1 MGIFRNANEVN
12 YASGRK
18 HFTDVI
24 KNQGRPSDLIYL
36 AGEEDFNNN
45 STLIVD
51 ESQEAIFMKD
61 GLIHRIFTPGSYVLN
76 TDNYPFLSRLRNMMS
91 GGVSTFNCKVYFVK
105 KSLVKE
111 FYWGTDSAIQ
121 VRDPNLKIQT
131 ELTARG
137 AYKVRVVNSEY
148 FLTRLTGS
156 QIKNFTDDELT
167 QFFRSQFLAYIK
179 STVAKVIMES
189 NQEILGINARQL
201 ELAERI
207 APSIENALEPY
218 GLKLVDFSIESID
231 IAGDENRKNI
241 EAGYAGLI
249 LSKVHAQGEK
259 LAAEEL
265 GLSYLDKRTLDILQD
280 IAQNPGAGGTAAAGA
295 GIGAG
300 MAAGEWMYRLLSGM
314 KQQPFDNYDGFGA
327 GREPQQAPPRSFVQK
342 PAQTNAPPA
351 VDPGEEKLTKLKNLL
366 DKGLLSQEKYDL
378 AVEEVLQQIL
388 NSN

>member
-1 MGIFRNANEVN
+1 MGILKNANEVN
-12 YASGRK
+12 YAGGRK

-24 KNQGRPSDLIYL
+24 KNQGKSSDLIYL

-61 GLIHRIFTPGSYVLN
+61 GLIHRIFPAGSYVLN
-76 TDNYPFLSRLRNMMS
+76 TENYPFLSRLRNMMS

-111 FYWGTDSAIQ
+111 FYWGTDSPVQ

-131 ELTARG
+131 ELSARG
-137 AYKVRVVNSEY
+137 AYKVRVTNSEY

-156 QIKNFTDDELT
+156 QIRNFTDDELT

-189 NQEILGINARQL
+189 DQEILGINARQM
-201 ELAERI
+201 ELAGLI
-207 APSIENALEPY
+207 APYIARALEPY
-218 GLKLVDFSIESID
+218 GLSLVDFSIESID
-231 IAGDENRKNI
+231 IAGDENRQNI

-265 GLSYLDKRTLDILQD
+265 GLSYIDKRTLDILQD

-314 KQQPFDNYDGFGA
+314 KPQPFDNYGGYGA
-327 GREPQQAPPRSFVQK
+327 GPEPQQAPPRRFMQK
-342 PAQTNAPPA
+342 PVQEEARSA

-366 DKGLLSQEKYDL
+366 DKGLITQEKYDM
-378 AVEEVLQQIL
+378 AVEEVLKKIL
-388 NSN
+388 EI